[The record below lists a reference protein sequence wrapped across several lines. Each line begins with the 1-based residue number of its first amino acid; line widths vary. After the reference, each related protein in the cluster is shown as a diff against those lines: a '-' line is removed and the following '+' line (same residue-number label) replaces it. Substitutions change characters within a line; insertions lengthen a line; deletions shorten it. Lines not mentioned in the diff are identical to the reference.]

1 MINYARDHSIA
12 DGLDYIATWQA
23 GMYNPETDRRESM
36 MAKQERRT
44 PEFADLLPLKKA
56 LGPG

>member
-23 GMYNPETDRRESM
+23 GMYNPEVDMRESFV
-36 MAKQERRT
+36 AKAEKRA
-44 PEFADLLPLKKA
+44 PKFADLQPLRKVA
-56 LGPG
+56 L